1 MPEFDLKKQ
10 DLKEDFLVLSICLI
24 LVLISINTIFEFV
37 SNEDS
42 KYLKQEVV
50 KIKTEIKQYEEQ
62 NKKLSDK
69 IVQYEDLLVKID
81 SSISVNDK
89 KIDNLKIN
97 TNEKINSFK
106 SYDVRMWEKY
116 FADRYPE

>member
-1 MPEFDLKKQ
+1 MTEFNLKKQ
-10 DLKEDFLVLSICLI
+10 NLKEDIFIFSLSFIM
-24 LVLISINTIFEFV
+24 VLISINIIFSYV

-42 KYLKQEVV
+42 KYLKKEVK
-50 KIKTEIKQYEEQ
+50 KIENEIKQYEEQ
-62 NKKLSDK
+62 NKKLSEK
-69 IVQYEDLLVKID
+69 IIQYEALLTKID

-116 FADRYPE
+116 FADRYAK

>member
-1 MPEFDLKKQ
+1 MTEFNLKKQ
-10 DLKEDFLVLSICLI
+10 NLKEDIFIFSLSFLM
-24 LVLISINTIFEFV
+24 VLISINIIFSYV

-42 KYLKQEVV
+42 KYLKKEVK
-50 KIKTEIKQYEEQ
+50 KIENEIKQYEEQ
-62 NKKLSDK
+62 NKKLSEK
-69 IVQYEDLLVKID
+69 IIQYESLLTKID

-116 FADRYPE
+116 FADRYAK

>member
-1 MPEFDLKKQ
+1 MTEFNLKKQ
-10 DLKEDFLVLSICLI
+10 NLKEDIFIFSLSFIM
-24 LVLISINTIFEFV
+24 VLISINIIFSYV

-42 KYLKQEVV
+42 KYLKKEVK
-50 KIKTEIKQYEEQ
+50 KIENEIKQYEEQ
-62 NKKLSDK
+62 NKKLSEK
-69 IVQYEDLLVKID
+69 IIQYESLLTKID

-116 FADRYPE
+116 FADRYAK